1 MSGMMRL
8 SQTIGLHPLVGF
20 GMFAVD
26 LMLFGEEAVTAGV
39 GWPVAVAVAVVLTI
53 PCILIQHYAYKDDW
67 GAAVGKGLLVGVLTA
82 IPTALP
88 SIVPFL
94 GGALGLVGML
104 GEGRKQPAEPRQLG
118 DQEVIDVTPSAPPL
132 PEQRGRPSDHER

>member
-8 SQTIGLHPLVGF
+8 SQTVGLHPLVGF

-26 LMLFGEEAVTAGV
+26 LMLFGEETLTAGI
-39 GWPVAVAVAVVLTI
+39 GWPVAVAVAVALTI

-82 IPTALP
+82 IPTPLP
-88 SIVPFL
+88 AVVPFL

-104 GEGRKQPAEPRQLG
+104 GEGRQQSAEPRQLG
-118 DQEVIDVTPSAPPL
+118 DQEVVDVTPSAPPL
-132 PEQRGRPSDHER
+132 PERRRPSDRER